1 MKLSRYNVRKK
12 VFPNNKK
19 SERLQCK
26 YNRKLTPKC
35 MEILKKAR
43 IEHGFP
49 NMWTSDGKIL
59 YKSSPENRVKLYY
72 E

>member
-12 VFPNNKK
+12 VFSKK
-19 SERLQCK
+19 KNLKGRNVSITESLI
-26 YNRKLTPKC
+26 PKC

-43 IEHGFP
+43 IEHGFS
-49 NMWTSDGKIL
+49 NVWTSDGKIL
-59 YKSSPENRVKLYY
+59 YKSSTENRVKLFY